1 MKKMKPISQKR
12 EPWGT
17 FEYQVVLTMAKYG
30 NSPELTFTYYFTNI
44 EMAVEWYNRDV
55 AERCKHQTCI
65 DTSAVIGLYRGEKLL
80 RQMKVSSYIG

>member
-30 NSPELTFTYYFTNI
+30 NSPELTCNYYFTDY
-44 EMAVEWYNRDV
+44 ERAVEWYNKEV
-55 AERCKHQTCI
+55 TERCKHQAYI

-80 RQMKVSSYIG
+80 RQMKLSSYIG